1 MTFQNREPES
11 AVFPLAPMIDV
22 VFLLLIFFIATMQFS
37 QSERELNVSVPV
49 AEEGA
54 DARQT
59 VGEIIVNVK
68 ENGEVT
74 VDNTLMTQEQL
85 FAKLTRIAAVH
96 KNQAIRIRGDG
107 KVEYQKIVQVID
119 VCQKAGIPNISFATQ
134 VQKKKK

>member
-1 MTFQNREPES
+1 MKFQTREPEK
-11 AVFPLAPMIDV
+11 ADFPLAPMVDV
-22 VFLLLIFFIATMQFS
+22 VFLLLIFFIATMQYT

-59 VGEIIVNVK
+59 VGEIIVNVR
-68 ENGEVT
+68 EGGEVVVDKT
-74 VDNTLMTQEQL
+74 VMDKEQL
-85 FAKLTRIAAVH
+85 FGKLQRIAAVH

-107 KVEYQKIVQVID
+107 KVEYQKIVEVID

-134 VQKKKK
+134 VQRKK

>member
-1 MTFQNREPES
+1 MKFQTRQPEK
-11 AVFPLAPMIDV
+11 ADFPLAPMVDV
-22 VFLLLIFFIATMQFS
+22 VFLLLIFFIATMQYS

-59 VGEIIVNVK
+59 VGEIIVNVR
-68 ENGEVT
+68 ENGEV
-74 VDNTLMTQEQL
+74 VIDKMVMNKAQL
-85 FAKLTRIAAVH
+85 FDKLQRIAAVH

-107 KVEYQKIVQVID
+107 KVEYQKIVEVID

-134 VQKKKK
+134 VQRKKP

>member
-1 MTFQNREPES
+1 MKFQTTEPEL

-59 VGEIIVNVK
+59 VGEIIVNVR
-68 ENGEVT
+68 EDGGVV
-74 VDNTLMTQEQL
+74 VDHAEMTQDQL

-107 KVEYQKIVQVID
+107 KVEYQKIVEVID

-134 VQKKKK
+134 VQRKQK